1 MSSLRIERDGSDLV
15 VHVDVPVHEAQR
27 FQEVIKACRRT
38 GVWSCPSAECVRIDR
53 CDVQQDGDTVV
64 LRLTPPSG
72 ATLSIAGVDECVRYM
87 IATPVRRTTG

>member
-1 MSSLRIERDGSDLV
+1 MTNLRIERDGSDLV